1 LTRWPRWI
9 EDGTERA
16 RTLAPARASPDAA
29 NDPAGDVTD
38 ADDPLGTV
46 VAGPALLTPLRPEPE
61 HAAVATANAATT
73 TQLASLRAITC

>member
-1 LTRWPRWI
+1 
-9 EDGTERA
+9 
-16 RTLAPARASPDAA
+16 
-29 NDPAGDVTD
+29 VTD

-73 TQLASLRAITC
+73 TQLASLRAITS